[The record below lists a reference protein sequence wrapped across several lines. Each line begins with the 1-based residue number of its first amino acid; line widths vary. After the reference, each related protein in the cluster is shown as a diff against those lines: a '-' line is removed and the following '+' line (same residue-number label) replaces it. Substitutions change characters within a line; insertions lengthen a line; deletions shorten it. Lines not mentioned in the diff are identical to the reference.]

1 MKKTW
6 IVTPILLLT
15 LAGGSYGLY
24 RYLQPEPL
32 AESVLYGNGHIEG
45 TEIKVAAE
53 VAGRVV
59 QIRLIEGE
67 TVRSGDTLVRIDD
80 TDLRIRLAQ
89 AQAEET
95 ALQNEKARLE
105 EDLRTARHHVETAQS
120 DLTRYRELKNKG
132 TISPQRLEQADN
144 AFEEAKGRQTSID
157 ARLTE
162 AEAHIDAARQ
172 GIRLIQSQLDKTT
185 IGAPLDGT
193 VLVKAVEQGEYIA
206 PGQTAAVLVDLTR
219 LELTVFIPER
229 DIGKVKLG
237 NPARVMIDAFPLR
250 YFEASVSRIDQRAQ
264 FTPREIHMPEERI
277 RMVFGVTLSLSNLD
291 GRLKPGMPADSWILW
306 QDSAAWPDSLVVPN

>member
-1 MKKTW
+1 M
-6 IVTPILLLT
+6 LLLA
-15 LAGGSYGLY
+15 LSAGSYGLY
-24 RYLQPEPL
+24 WYLQPEPL

-53 VAGRVV
+53 VAGRVL
-59 QIRLIEGE
+59 QIQMTEGE
-67 TVRSGDTLVRIDD
+67 AVRSGYPLVRIDD
-80 TDLRIRLAQ
+80 TDFRIRLAQ
-89 AQAEET
+89 ARAEET
-95 ALQNEKARLE
+95 ALQNEKTRLLE
-105 EDLRTARHHVETAQS
+105 ELRTVRHHVETAQN
-120 DLTRYRELKNKG
+120 DVARYRELKNKG
-132 TISPQRLEQADN
+132 TIPPQRLEQAEN
-144 AFEEAKGRQTSID
+144 AFEEAKGRQSSID

-162 AEAHIDAARQ
+162 TEAHIDAATQ

-185 IGAPLDGT
+185 IGAPIDGT

-250 YFEASVSRIDQRAQ
+250 YFDASVSRIDQSAQ
-264 FTPREIHMPEERI
+264 FTPREIHMPEERV
-277 RMVFGVTLSLSNLD
+277 RMVFGVTLSLLNLD
-291 GRLKPGMPADSWILW
+291 GLLKPGMPADSWILW
-306 QDSAAWPDSLVVPN
+306 KESVDWPDSLVVPK

>member
-6 IVTPILLLT
+6 IVTPVLLLA
-15 LAGGSYGLY
+15 LAAGSYGLY

-32 AESVLYGNGHIEG
+32 AEGVLYGNGHIEG

-59 QIRLIEGE
+59 QIRLTEGE
-67 TVRSGDTLVRIDD
+67 TVRSGDPLVRIDD

-89 AQAEET
+89 GQAEEA
-95 ALQNEKARLE
+95 ALRQEKARIE
-105 EDLRTARHHVETAQS
+105 NELRTVLHHVETSQS
-120 DLTRYRELKNKG
+120 DLARYRELKNKG
-132 TISPQRLEQADN
+132 TIPPQRLEQAEN

-157 ARLTE
+157 ARLIET
-162 AEAHIDAARQ
+162 EAHIDAARQ
-172 GIRLIQSQLDKTT
+172 GIRLIQSQLDKTI

-237 NPARVMIDAFPLR
+237 NPARVMIDAFPQR

-306 QDSAAWPDSLVVPN
+306 QDSAVWPDSLVVPK